1 MKSSTKTVL
10 AGDACTNKPSRVSS
24 SLIHYHLHLSS
35 HSTHTCSPLHHQRF
49 FFFLFH
55 TTLHLTLQGFLPSS
69 STHWKISTS
78 IPIVTRSL
86 QGNSSTQRVDNYEKE
101 KYSLRWRCWVVR
113 RSRRGRSGDSKSHG
127 GVDGKHLYSKHPKL

>member
-1 MKSSTKTVL
+1 MLAQTNHHVFHLPSSIITFIYHHILHTHVH
-10 AGDACTNKPSRVSS
+10 
-24 SLIHYHLHLSS
+24 HYTTSVFS
-35 HSTHTCSPLHHQRF
+35 F